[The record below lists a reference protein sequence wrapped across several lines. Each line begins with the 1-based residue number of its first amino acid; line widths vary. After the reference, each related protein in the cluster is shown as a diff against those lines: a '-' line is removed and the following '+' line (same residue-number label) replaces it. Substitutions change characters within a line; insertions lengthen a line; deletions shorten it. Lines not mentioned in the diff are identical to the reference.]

1 MSLNNPQVCKKEKVT
16 SVSTWD
22 WKDVGHLLA
31 VSFTS
36 QSGKEKATAK
46 KLSYDMS
53 ATEGMWETLKPA
65 GRRFYD
71 LMWLKLSFL
80 AIKIN
85 ATSGISSTLSISR
98 NRSSPLWIMMVA
110 ASRWGAYML
119 LWSRPWKACEDKMNA
134 AKYTEPWR
142 KTWWGLQDTCRRRF
156 VFFSK
161 TMTRSIKSK
170 LHKNG

>member
-1 MSLNNPQVCKKEKVT
+1 MQEGNSKKVT

-31 VSFTS
+31 VSFIS

-65 GRRFYD
+65 GRIFYD

-119 LWSRPWKACEDKMNA
+119 LRSRPWKACEDKMNA
-134 AKYTEPWR
+134 AKYTEALKENLMGSAR
-142 KTWWGLQDTCRRRF
+142 HLQEEIC
-156 VFFSK
+156 FFSA
-161 TMTRSIKSK
+161 RQWPEA
-170 LHKNG
+170 

>member
-1 MSLNNPQVCKKEKVT
+1 MQEGNSKKVR

-22 WKDVGHLLA
+22 WKDIGHLLA

-36 QSGKEKATAK
+36 QNGKEKATAK

-98 NRSSPLWIMMVA
+98 NRSSLLWIMVVA
-110 ASRWGAYML
+110 ASRCGAYML
-119 LWSRPWKACEDKMNA
+119 LCSRPWKACEDKMNA
-134 AKYTEPWR
+134 AKYTEALEENLMESAR
-142 KTWWGLQDTCRRRF
+142 HLQEEI
-156 VFFSK
+156 FFS
-161 TMTRSIKSK
+161 SIQWPEA
-170 LHKNG
+170 